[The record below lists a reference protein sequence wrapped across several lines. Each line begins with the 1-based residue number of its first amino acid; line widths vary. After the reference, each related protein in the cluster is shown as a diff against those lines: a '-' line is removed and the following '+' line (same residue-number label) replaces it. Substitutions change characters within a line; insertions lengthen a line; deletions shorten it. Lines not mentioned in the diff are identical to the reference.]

1 MHVVCECAQYVC
13 TACVHSV
20 VCFHELLLQWPVA
33 CSGLWPVFY
42 ASCTYCIIPLYPRK
56 ADKGDTWCTGSHPWE
71 PERFIFG
78 SLRHKKGDILFGLVI
93 RGSGKLQCVP
103 FITLWGVVMYATR
116 SACPCPPPEN
126 HAVCLYPRTL
136 VCINMFRLTDQPFT
150 RARALFPLFS
160 SLSPSL
166 SHFSHRF
173 PAPLTHHVRCNKL
186 LGDQGNTGPPELI
199 AWIAIMV
206 AVFLAGYAS
215 MTISANWKE
224 VFSLSGEST
233 ARAGSQNAAGSDGV
247 APGQLHL
254 DVEGEG
260 GGGSEPRLA
269 GHIGY
274 SVAGFHV
281 MIAFASCYVAMQMT
295 NWNQVPCLVYV
306 CVCVCVRARSHL
318 RV

>member
-1 MHVVCECAQYVC
+1 MRHVVRAH
-13 TACVHSV
+13 A
-20 VCFHELLLQWPVA
+20 
-33 CSGLWPVFY
+33 
-42 ASCTYCIIPLYPRK
+42 
-56 ADKGDTWCTGSHPWE
+56 
-71 PERFIFG
+71 
-78 SLRHKKGDILFGLVI
+78 
-93 RGSGKLQCVP
+93 
-103 FITLWGVVMYATR
+103 
-116 SACPCPPPEN
+116 PPPEN
-126 HAVCLYPRTL
+126 HAVGLYPRTL

-306 CVCVCVRARSHL
+306 CVCVCVCVRARARSHL